1 MDNSEFQKLVLDSFK
16 EINENFKT
24 MDNNFKEI
32 NGKLSEHDQQFKTLT
47 EKLIEHDQQFID
59 IKALASQHH
68 KELEKVA
75 VQVENL
81 VVGQEALQ
89 DDMDYLLRRSLR
101 KKI

>member
-16 EINENFKT
+16 EINDNFKNV
-24 MDNNFKEI
+24 DNNLKEI
-32 NGKLSEHDQQFKTLT
+32 R

-59 IKALASQHH
+59 IKALSSQHH
-68 KELEKVA
+68 EELEKVA
-75 VQVENL
+75 TQVENL
-81 VVGQEALQ
+81 VVGQESLQ

>member
-1 MDNSEFQKLVLDSFK
+1 MDNNEFQKLVLDSFK
-16 EINENFKT
+16 EINDNFKNV
-24 MDNNFKEI
+24 DNNLKEI
-32 NGKLSEHDQQFKTLT
+32 R

-81 VVGQEALQ
+81 VVGQGFLQ